1 MKKYFEVI
9 GFIVLAMFSFFYTS
23 KTINVVKN
31 TDEIMIKIKEDK
43 DSKKTEP
50 IDAVIND
57 DMIIPGISGTEVDIS
72 ASYDAM
78 KKVGSYSP
86 NLLIYKKIKPN
97 ISISNIYNKYVNMGN
112 SSKKQVSIIFK
123 VDNNDDIGKILEI
136 ADKNDIK
143 VNFFALDNLDDNILN
158 LVSKGHNVGSV
169 NNTVWVNTLVTKVAN
184 QKDSYC
190 YIEEKNKEILDMCAL
205 NKSYTIIPNI
215 IANNTPTLVI
225 KKNLESGSIISME
238 INKTSIKE
246 FEYIIRYIK
255 SKGFNIVNLE
265 NLLEE

>member
-31 TDEIMIKIKEDK
+31 ADEIMIKIKEDK
-43 DSKKTEP
+43 DSKRTEP
-50 IDAVIND
+50 IDATIND
-57 DMIIPGISGTEVDIS
+57 DMIIPGVSGIEVDVG

-86 NLLIYKKIKPN
+86 NMLIYKKVKPN
-97 ISISNIYNKYVNMGN
+97 ISISNVYNKYISKGN
-112 SSKKQVSIIFK
+112 PSNKQVSIIFK
-123 VDNNDDIGKILEI
+123 VDSNDDIGKILEI
-136 ADKNDIK
+136 VNNNDIK
-143 VNFFALDNLDDNILN
+143 VNFFAADNLDNTILS
-158 LVSKGHNVGSV
+158 LVSRGYNIGSV
-169 NNTVWVNTLVTKVAN
+169 NNAIWVNTLVTKVAN
-184 QKDSYC
+184 QKYSYC
-190 YIEEKNKEILDMCAL
+190 YLEEKNKEILDMCAL
-205 NKSYTIIPNI
+205 SKSYTIMPNI
-215 IANNTPTLVI
+215 IANNTPTLTI
-225 KKNLESGSIISME
+225 KKNLESGSIIAME

-246 FEYIIRYIK
+246 LEYIIRYIK